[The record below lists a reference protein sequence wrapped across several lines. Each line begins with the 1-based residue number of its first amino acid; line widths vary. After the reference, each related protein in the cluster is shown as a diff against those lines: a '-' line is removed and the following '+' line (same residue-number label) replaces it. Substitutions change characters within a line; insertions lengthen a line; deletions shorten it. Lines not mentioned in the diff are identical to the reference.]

1 MKSQNL
7 NKLNKLDKA
16 LIAWMFANHVVG
28 WTYCYMIEVKLDAP
42 GRNILEGGD
51 GLVTHGGNGS
61 RSYGKQLCPLYQ
73 YLIVLELGQRHG
85 TIHEDQRVEDLLPQA
100 QRIDRDRSGTID
112 GADASCRRRRRRPR
126 D

>member
-61 RSYGKQLCPLYQ
+61 RDYAKHYQ
-73 YLIVLELGQRHG
+73 DSDWAVVHNEDEDWLALDIDSLLAEANEYLAG
-85 TIHEDQRVEDLLPQA
+85 
-100 QRIDRDRSGTID
+100 ID
-112 GADASCRRRRRRPR
+112 A
-126 D
+126 